1 MQQIGFD
8 MVYTDPN
15 THEVVPWA
23 VPDAKLLA
31 EIKNAAWKITDVE
44 TTGLNPA
51 SQEQRFTGKELRQGV
66 NPKLRQRVH
75 SVLYVHNGELRVLG
89 FDFDQLT
96 EPERRAVCAAT
107 LHGVVIAHNAGFDG
121 YWIRMRSKVRPTLLL
136 DSMLMARVLAPDHP
150 VVMARLCGNE
160 DVLPA
165 LRDEAEMMFKQ
176 GKSGWALAHLS
187 VGRLGKVLEK
197 GLQGPKNWA
206 QPFLSQDSYNYA
218 TGDTVVLFELILN
231 LFGLTQDA
239 VVANPQLLLDRYQEL
254 KRQYPP
260 LAIIEPQVMDVIE
273 MREHGTPWSRE
284 AAEKYV
290 EGQWVKVKAAAR
302 RMVELEPKLAPF
314 ERAMAEPESG
324 ITAALKVAI
333 GEAFTA
339 RGLVL
344 DVTDS
349 TQAFKIG
356 EKDLR
361 RVKATTNPEAKALF
375 DTWVGMNRAKKSGSM
390 ARDFTAYAIRSGDYK
405 LHPNT
410 GHGPV
415 TGRLSSSEPNCQQM
429 PRDQGFRNAV
439 EAPPGFKIVA
449 SDYSALDMRV
459 GAALAIRAQ
468 RQILEAYMGDRKL
481 DLDALRCVERV
492 FENKITLEAAKA
504 EEARASK
511 EFDAWKG
518 RREELTE
525 SGGDSRKQYW
535 DAYRKKARTQL
546 LAGFQRCLKEVRV
559 RADAEGTP
567 DWGSLRDA
575 FNIAGMDIH
584 SWTALGMIG
593 KDPKALFSSLSD
605 ADVASELKT
614 WKKELG
620 DRRQTGKVGNLS
632 LLYAMKAQGL
642 MDAAA
647 KNYDIHW
654 TLEEAEKVRND
665 WLATYVEIDLW
676 HKWTELNPYDSVY
689 VPDPDRG
696 NKFSKK
702 VVYESYTLGS
712 RLIYAF
718 GLNAAL
724 SYEDQSTGADILGRV
739 MSVLREDYPLIFDSS
754 INQVH
759 DEAVFSFPDE
769 HVEEWTAILDKV
781 MTDCA
786 EHFLMPFGI
795 RGECSPA
802 IGQVW
807 VKD

>member
-1 MQQIGFD
+1 MQLGFD
-8 MVYTDPN
+8 LVYTDPN
-15 THEVVPWA
+15 THEIVPWA
-23 VPDAKLLA
+23 VPDAVMLS
-31 EIKNAAWKITDVE
+31 EIRNAPWKIVDIE

-51 SQEQRFTGKELRQGV
+51 SQEQKFSNTELRRGV
-66 NPKLRQRVH
+66 DPKLRQRVH
-75 SVLYVHNGELRVLG
+75 SILYVNDGHLKVLG

-96 EPERRAVCAAT
+96 EAERIQVCEAS
-107 LHGVVIAHNAGFDG
+107 LHNVVIAHNAGFDA
-121 YWIRMRSKVRPTLLL
+121 YWIRMRAKVRPRLLL
-136 DSMLMARVLAPDHP
+136 DTMLMARVLAPNHP
-150 VVMARLCGNE
+150 IVMAKLCGNE
-160 DVLPA
+160 DVHPDI
-165 LRDEAEMMFKQ
+165 RDAAEMMFKQ
-176 GKSGWALAHLS
+176 GKSGWALSHLAIGLL
-187 VGRLGKVLEK
+187 GRVLPK
-197 GLQGPKNWA
+197 DLQGPKNWA
-206 QPFLSQDSYNYA
+206 QPFLAQDSYNYA
-218 TGDTVVLFELILN
+218 TDDTVVAFEILLK
-231 LFGLTQDA
+231 LFGLEKDA
-239 VVANPQLLLDRYQEL
+239 VVANPELLLQRYEEL
-254 KRQYPP
+254 K
-260 LAIIEPQVMDVIE
+260 LKHGALGIIEPQVMDVIE
-273 MREHGTPWSRE
+273 MREHGTPWSKEE
-284 AAEKYV
+284 AEAYV
-290 EGQWVKVKAAAR
+290 LGQWDKVKAAAR
-302 RMVELEPKLAPF
+302 RMVELEPKLAPY
-314 ERAMAEPESG
+314 ELAMSQPDSG
-324 ITAALKVAI
+324 VTANLKIAI

-344 DVTDS
+344 DMTDKAN
-349 TQAFKIG
+349 TYKIG

-361 RVKATTNPEAKALF
+361 RVKAALNPEAKELF
-375 DTWVGMNRAKKSGSM
+375 DTWVSLNRNKKSGNM
-390 ARDFTAYAIRSGDYK
+390 ARDFTDYAIRSGDEK

-429 PRDQGFRNAV
+429 PRDQGFRNCVRAL
-439 EAPPGFKIVA
+439 PGMKIVA

-468 RQILEAYMGDRKL
+468 RQILEAYMGDRTV
-481 DLDALRCVERV
+481 DLGTLRCIERV
-492 FENKITLEAAKA
+492 FEKRITLAEARQ
-504 EEARASK
+504 EEARAAK
-511 EFDAWKG
+511 EFSDWKS

-525 SGGDSRKQYW
+525 SGGDARKQYW

-546 LAGFQRCLKEVRV
+546 LAGFQRCLREVRE
-559 RADAEGTP
+559 RADAEGTA

-575 FNIAGMDIH
+575 FNIKGMDIH

-593 KDPKALFSSLSD
+593 KDPKGLFAGLSD
-605 ADVASELKT
+605 TDVVVELKK

-620 DRRQTGKVGNLS
+620 DTRQTGKVGNLS

-647 KNYDIHW
+647 KNYNIHW
-654 TLEEAEKVRND
+654 SLEEAEKVRND

-676 HKWTELNPYDSVY
+676 HKWTELNPFDSVY

-702 VVYESYTLGS
+702 DVYASYTLGG

-739 MSVLREDYPLIFDSS
+739 MSVLREDYPAIFDAS

-759 DEAVFSFPDE
+759 DEAVFMFEDDT
-769 HVEEWTAILDKV
+769 VEEYTEILERV
-781 MTDCA
+781 MTECA